1 MDLWAVIFNIWR
13 DEPIYHGVERRW
25 QGLYTHCG
33 RRLGSKTPA
42 LPMKH
47 VEKFA
52 RPCRSCYPQEG

>member
-13 DEPIYHGVERRW
+13 DEPIYHKLAAPGTW
-25 QGLYTHCG
+25 ATQCG
-33 RRLGSKTPA
+33 RKIGLHTPL

-47 VEKFA
+47 VKRFS